1 VEEVLS
7 EVGSLRRPSILSFE
21 PSLLTGRVLLQTA
34 SDGKGVP
41 CMSEQNKEKMRRV
54 LEEAFGQGKLEVVD
68 EVLHSDFVCYD
79 PNSESGEIRGAD
91 TIKGEI
97 EYFRNAVPDLTYTVE
112 DQVVEGDKVVSRYTV
127 SGTHQGEFFGVPGS
141 GNRIEMTGIQ
151 IDRFDESG
159 KLVEEWPEY
168 DLLGAM
174 KQMGAV
180 SEPGQEGATA
190 PAAAEEREE

>member
-1 VEEVLS
+1 
-7 EVGSLRRPSILSFE
+7 
-21 PSLLTGRVLLQTA
+21 
-34 SDGKGVP
+34 
-41 CMSEQNKEKMRRV
+41 MSEENKANVRRV
-54 LEEAFGQGKLEVVD
+54 LEEGFGQGKTELVD

-112 DQVVEGDKVVSRYTV
+112 DQLAEGDKVVSRYTV

-141 GNRIEMTGIQ
+141 GKRIEMSGIQ

-159 KLVEEWPEY
+159 NLIEEWPEY

-174 KQMGAV
+174 KQMGAIPE
-180 SEPGQEGATA
+180 SPQAGT
-190 PAAAEEREE
+190 